1 MVSMVDPASVACG
14 VALLVCGATSAAAGA
29 MSTAVPTTYQASSV
43 SAAGEIVSATVPA
56 EDGEMFK
63 YSKVQ
68 NE

>member
-1 MVSMVDPASVACG
+1 MRGGIAGVRGNVSG
-14 VALLVCGATSAAAGA
+14 AGA
-29 MSTAVPTTYQASSV
+29 MSTAVPTTYQASSA